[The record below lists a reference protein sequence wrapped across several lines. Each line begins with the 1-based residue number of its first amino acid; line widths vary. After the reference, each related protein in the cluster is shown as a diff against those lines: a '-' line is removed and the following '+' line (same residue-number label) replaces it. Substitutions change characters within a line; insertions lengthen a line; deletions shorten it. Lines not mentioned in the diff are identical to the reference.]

1 MGRLKDKISKYFVVG
16 LDTAVFIYHF
26 EKSRTYFKLTKE
38 IFSRLDKDEDFTA
51 ITSILTLLEVSV
63 KPIKESRN
71 DLLKEY
77 SNKLLNDEKLTSW
90 MIDVDITRK
99 AAELR
104 ARHGIRT
111 PDAIQIATSIIGQC
125 NAFITNDG
133 NLKKVKEIEILLL
146 DDYL

>member
-1 MGRLKDKISKYFVVG
+1 MGRLKERLSKYSLVG

-51 ITSILTLLEVSV
+51 VTSILTLLEVSV

-77 SNKLLNDEKLTSW
+77 STKLLYDEKLTSW
-90 MIDVDITRK
+90 MVDGDIARR

-104 ARHGIRT
+104 ARYGIRT
-111 PDAIQIATSIIGQC
+111 PDAIQIATSIIGKS
-125 NAFITNDG
+125 NAFITNDE
-133 NLKKVKEIEILLL
+133 NLKKVKEIEVLIL
-146 DDYL
+146 DDFL